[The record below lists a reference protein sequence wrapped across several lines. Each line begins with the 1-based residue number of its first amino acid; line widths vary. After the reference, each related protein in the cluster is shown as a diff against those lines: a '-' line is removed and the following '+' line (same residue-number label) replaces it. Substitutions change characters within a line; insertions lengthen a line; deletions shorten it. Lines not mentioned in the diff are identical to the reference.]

1 MRITT
6 RGRILGRGAL
16 SPGAL
21 ALVAVL
27 ATSLSACSA
36 SATTAPVSTPAQ
48 NSPASQATAAP
59 TMATT
64 AAPSQAA
71 NPGGIYANAPVA
83 AASDIPAGST
93 MDKIKQRGDMIIGGS
108 MDAPLWSQID
118 PTTGQFT
125 GFDAEMGK
133 LLAYYITGKP
143 DTSQVVSS
151 ATQTREA
158 LLGAG
163 TVDVVFQTYTITVQR
178 ATQVNFAGPYF
189 TSGLVIATA
198 SGQPKFTA
206 LADLAGKTVI
216 AGANTPAI
224 TAIKAAAPSA
234 TIVTFDTDP
243 KCVQALEQG
252 RGVAYVQDQGILL
265 GDAITDTKLSIDT
278 NPITTE
284 PYGIGLKFGDAA
296 MKSFVNGWLQKI
308 YADGVWAQVWKET
321 IGTVVTG
328 NAPTPPTIGSA
339 AGS

>member
-224 TAIKAAAPSA
+224 TAMAHPEAMTIHPEPSPLDFRSSTLA
-234 TIVTFDTDP
+234 TTPFPSRISTMVPRNSPNTPFGIYSSNQSNDRVT
-243 KCVQALEQG
+243 ALFQKPYM
-252 RGVAYVQDQGILL
+252 RSRRSASICGV
-265 GDAITDTKLSIDT
+265 
-278 NPITTE
+278 
-284 PYGIGLKFGDAA
+284 
-296 MKSFVNGWLQKI
+296 
-308 YADGVWAQVWKET
+308 QVWST
-321 IGTVVTG
+321 LHC
-328 NAPTPPTIGSA
+328 ARSSSTPA
-339 AGS
+339 

>member
-1 MRITT
+1 MRITM

-16 SPGAL
+16 NPRAI

-36 SATTAPVSTPAQ
+36 SATPSPASTPAPT
-48 NSPASQATAAP
+48 SPTGQATAAP
-59 TMATT
+59 T
-64 AAPSQAA
+64 AA

-93 MDKIKQRGDMIIGGS
+93 MDKIKQRGNLIIGGS

-163 TVDVVFQTYTITVQR
+163 TVDVVFQTYTITTQR
-178 ATQVNFAGPYF
+178 ATQVDFAGPYF

-198 SGQPKFTA
+198 AGQPKFTT
-206 LADLAGKTVI
+206 LASLDGKTVI

-224 TAIKAAAPSA
+224 AAIKAAAPTA
-234 TIVTFDTDP
+234 NVVTFDTDP

>member
-1 MRITT
+1 V
-6 RGRILGRGAL
+6 
-16 SPGAL
+16 SPASL
-21 ALVAVL
+21 ILVAVL
-27 ATSLSACSA
+27 ATSLTACSS
-36 SATTAPVSTPAQ
+36 SATP
-48 NSPASQATAAP
+48 AP
-59 TMATT
+59 TSAPPSSAPSTQAT
-64 AAPSQAA
+64 AAPSQAPA
-71 NPGGIYANAPVA
+71 ATGIYAGAPVA

-93 MDKIKQRGDMIIGGS
+93 MDKIKLRGDLIIGGS

-133 LLAYYITGKP
+133 LLAYYITGKQ
-143 DTSQVVSS
+143 DTAQVVSS

-163 TVDVVFQTYTITVQR
+163 TVDVVFQTYTITPQR
-178 ATQVNFAGPYF
+178 ATQVDFAGPYF

-198 SGQPKFTA
+198 KGQPTFTT
-206 LADLAGKTVI
+206 LASLDGKTVL

-224 TAIKAAAPSA
+224 AAIKAAAPTA
-234 TIVTFDTDP
+234 NVVTFDTDP

-265 GDAITDTKLSIDT
+265 GDAITDTQLMIDT

-284 PYGIGLKFGDAA
+284 PYGIGLKHGDTA
-296 MKSFVNGWLQKI
+296 MKQFVNGWLQKI
-308 YADGVWAQVWKET
+308 YADGTWARVWKET
-321 IGTVVTG
+321 IGTVVPG
-328 NAPTPPTIGSA
+328 DAPTPPTIGSA

>member
-1 MRITT
+1 MATTT
-6 RGRILGRGAL
+6 RSRILGRGSL
-16 SPGAL
+16 RPGFL
-21 ALVAVL
+21 ALIAVMVTTL
-27 ATSLSACSA
+27 TACSA
-36 SATTAPVSTPAQ
+36 SPSPSPVI
-48 NSPASQATAAP
+48 TAAP
-59 TMATT
+59 TSVTSQPSAAAS

-93 MDKIKQRGDMIIGGS
+93 MDKIKQRGNLIIGGS

-125 GFDAEMGK
+125 GFDADMGK

-178 ATQVNFAGPYF
+178 ATQVDFAGPYF

-198 SGQPKFTA
+198 KGQPSFTT

-224 TAIKAAAPSA
+224 AAIKAAAPSA
-234 TIVTFDTDP
+234 NVVTFDTDP

-265 GDAITDTKLSIDT
+265 GDALSDTKLQIDT
-278 NPITTE
+278 NPLTAE
-284 PYGIGLKFGDAA
+284 PYGIGLKFGDTQ
-296 MKSFVNGWLQKI
+296 MKQFVNGWLQKI
-308 YADGVWAQVWKET
+308 YADGVWTQVWKGT

-328 NAPTPPTIGSA
+328 NPPTPPTIGSA

>member
-1 MRITT
+1 MKITT
-6 RGRILGRGAL
+6 RGRFLGTGVL
-16 SPGAL
+16 SPAGL
-21 ALVAVL
+21 VLVAVL
-27 ATSLSACSA
+27 ATSLTACSA
-36 SATTAPVSTPAQ
+36 SSTPAP
-48 NSPASQATAAP
+48 SSTPASSAPSSQATP
-59 TMATT
+59 
-64 AAPSQAA
+64 APSQSAA
-71 NPGGIYANAPVA
+71 ATGIYANAPVA

-93 MDKIKQRGDMIIGGS
+93 MDKIKQRGTLIIGGS

-133 LLAYYITGKP
+133 LLAYYITGKQ

-163 TVDVVFQTYTITVQR
+163 TVDVVFQTYTITTQR
-178 ATQVNFAGPYF
+178 ATQVDFAGPYF
-189 TSGLVIATA
+189 VSGLVIATA
-198 SGQPKFTA
+198 AGQPKFTT
-206 LADLAGKTVI
+206 LASLDGKTVI

-224 TAIKAAAPSA
+224 AAIKAAAPNA
-234 TIVTFDTDP
+234 NVVTFDTDP

-284 PYGIGLKFGDAA
+284 PYGIGLKFGDTA
-296 MKSFVNGWLQKI
+296 MKQFVNGWLQKI
-308 YADGVWAQVWKET
+308 YADGVWARVWKET

-328 NAPTPPTIGSA
+328 DAPTPPTIGSA

>member
-1 MRITT
+1 MKLTT
-6 RGRILGRGAL
+6 RGRILGKGAL
-16 SPGAL
+16 RPAGL
-21 ALVAVL
+21 IFIAVL
-27 ATSLSACSA
+27 AASLTACSA
-36 SATTAPVSTPAQ
+36 AATPAP
-48 NSPASQATAAP
+48 STAAPASNAPSSQATAV
-59 TMATT
+59 
-64 AAPSQAA
+64 PSQSAA
-71 NPGGIYANAPVA
+71 ATGIYAKAPVA

-93 MDKIKQRGDMIIGGS
+93 MDKIKQRGTLIVGGS

-133 LLAYYITGKP
+133 LLAYYITGKQ

-163 TVDVVFQTYTITVQR
+163 TVDVVFQTYTITTQR

-198 SGQPKFTA
+198 AGQPKFTT
-206 LADLAGKTVI
+206 LASLDGKTVI

-224 TAIKAAAPSA
+224 AAIKAAAPTA
-234 TIVTFDTDP
+234 TVVTFDTDP

-265 GDAITDTKLSIDT
+265 GDAITDPKLVIDT

-284 PYGIGLKFGDAA
+284 PYGIGLKFGDTA
-296 MKSFVNGWLQKI
+296 MKQFVNGWLTKI
-308 YADGVWAQVWKET
+308 YADGTWTQVWKET
-321 IGTVVTG
+321 IGTVVPG
-328 NAPTPPTIGSA
+328 DAPAPPTIGSA

>member
-1 MRITT
+1 
-6 RGRILGRGAL
+6 
-16 SPGAL
+16 
-21 ALVAVL
+21 
-27 ATSLSACSA
+27 
-36 SATTAPVSTPAQ
+36 
-48 NSPASQATAAP
+48 
-59 TMATT
+59 
-64 AAPSQAA
+64 
-71 NPGGIYANAPVA
+71 
-83 AASDIPAGST
+83 
-93 MDKIKQRGDMIIGGS
+93 MDKIKQRGTLIIGGS

-133 LLAYYITGKP
+133 LLAYYITGKQ

-163 TVDVVFQTYTITVQR
+163 TVDVVFQTYTITTQR
-178 ATQVNFAGPYF
+178 ATQVDFAGPYF

-198 SGQPKFTA
+198 AGQPKFTT
-206 LADLAGKTVI
+206 LASLDGKTVI

-224 TAIKAAAPSA
+224 AAIKAAAPNA
-234 TIVTFDTDP
+234 TVVTFDTDP

-265 GDAITDTKLSIDT
+265 GDAISDTKLAIDT
-278 NPITTE
+278 NPVTTE
-284 PYGIGLKFGDAA
+284 PYGIGLKFGDTA
-296 MKSFVNGWLQKI
+296 MKQFVNGWLTKI

>member
-1 MRITT
+1 
-6 RGRILGRGAL
+6 
-16 SPGAL
+16 
-21 ALVAVL
+21 
-27 ATSLSACSA
+27 
-36 SATTAPVSTPAQ
+36 
-48 NSPASQATAAP
+48 
-59 TMATT
+59 
-64 AAPSQAA
+64 
-71 NPGGIYANAPVA
+71 
-83 AASDIPAGST
+83 
-93 MDKIKQRGDMIIGGS
+93 MDKIKQRGNLIIGGS

-143 DTSQVVSS
+143 DTAQVVSS

-163 TVDVVFQTYTITVQR
+163 TVDVVFQTYTITTQR
-178 ATQVNFAGPYF
+178 ATQVDFAGPYF

-198 SGQPKFTA
+198 KGQPTFTT
-206 LADLAGKTVI
+206 LASLDGKTVI

-224 TAIKAAAPSA
+224 AAIKAAAPTA
-234 TIVTFDTDP
+234 NVVTFDTDP

-265 GDAITDTKLSIDT
+265 GDAITNTNLSIDT

-284 PYGIGLKFGDAA
+284 PYGIGLKFGDTA
-296 MKSFVNGWLQKI
+296 MKQFVNGWLQKI
-308 YADGVWAQVWKET
+308 YADGVWTQVWKET

>member
-1 MRITT
+1 MRISI
-6 RGRILGRGAL
+6 RGRTLGRGAL
-16 SPGAL
+16 RPAS
-21 ALVAVL
+21 LVLIAVL
-27 ATSLSACSA
+27 ATSLSGCSS
-36 SATTAPVSTPAQ
+36 SATTAPST
-48 NSPASQATAAP
+48 SAP
-59 TMATT
+59 TT
-64 AAPSQAA
+64 APSQPASTPTAVPTAA

-83 AASDIPAGST
+83 AASDIPVGST
-93 MDKIKQRGDMIIGGS
+93 MDKIKQRGVMIVGGS

-143 DTSQVVSS
+143 DASQIVSS

-178 ATQVNFAGPYF
+178 ATQVDFAGPYF

-198 SGQPKFTA
+198 KGQPTFTT
-206 LADLAGKTVI
+206 LASLAGKTVI
-216 AGANTPAI
+216 AGASTPAI
-224 TAIKAAAPSA
+224 AAIQAAAPSA
-234 TIVTFDTDP
+234 NVVTFDTDP

-265 GDAITDTKLSIDT
+265 GDAISDTQLQIDT
-278 NPITTE
+278 NPLTSE
-284 PYGIGLKFGDAA
+284 PYGIGLKYGDTQ
-296 MKSFVNGWLQKI
+296 MKQFVDDWLQKI

-321 IGTVVTG
+321 IGTVVSG
-328 NAPTPPTIGSA
+328 NPPTPPQIGSVP
-339 AGS
+339 GS